1 MGSGLFWVPDLE
13 DGNGI
18 TRFICGK
25 TMKRRK
31 VCRPEPGSSQLP
43 FLIQLFQVIHEVF
56 EFDGQV
62 CVFNNALFS
71 CSDLFCAAK
80 IARSCG
86 PDGNKEKYLQVCL
99 NIRSRKIGMEM
110 IKVLAV

>member
-1 MGSGLFWVPDLE
+1 VSQYE
-13 DGNGI
+13 RN
-18 TRFICGK
+18 
-25 TMKRRK
+25 RRPSTAPS
-31 VCRPEPGSSQLP
+31 R
-43 FLIQLFQVIHEVF
+43 LIQLFQVIHEVF

-99 NIRSRKIGMEM
+99 NIRSRKIGMENDQSFGRL
-110 IKVLAV
+110 IDDIAVFAPVDLIAVMTDFRILKM